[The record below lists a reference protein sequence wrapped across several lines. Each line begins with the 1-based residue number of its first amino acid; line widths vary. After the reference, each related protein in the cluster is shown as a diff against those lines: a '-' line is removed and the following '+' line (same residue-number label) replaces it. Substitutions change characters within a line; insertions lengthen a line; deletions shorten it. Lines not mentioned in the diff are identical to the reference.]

1 MQQTLRG
8 LHSDLA
14 RHSPGDADRGHA
26 LGTVLAATQDLLDY
40 EARVPAARARARAA
54 QRRLE
59 ARPRLRAIA
68 AGLAATA
75 ALVLVLAG
83 VGVTGAAAVVA
94 AVGAVLVSALILAG
108 ASEVAGEDLLDWRR
122 ATAATGVAVAAM
134 IVAAWWWPAAA
145 VVVLAIGLCLQPWLP
160 ETTDAEAVAG
170 D

>member
-1 MQQTLRG
+1 MQQTLRR

-14 RHSPGDADRGHA
+14 RHSPGDADCRHA
-26 LGTVLAATQDLLDY
+26 LGTVLVATQDLLDY
-40 EARVPAARARARAA
+40 EARVPAARAAARAA

-68 AGLAATA
+68 GGLAAAA

-83 VGVTGAAAVVA
+83 LGITGTAAVVA
-94 AVGAVLVSALILAG
+94 AVGALLTSALILAG
-108 ASEVAGEDLLDWRR
+108 ATHVAGEHLLGWRR
-122 ATAATGVAVAAM
+122 ATAATGIAVAAM

-145 VVVLAIGLCLQPWLP
+145 LIVLAIGLCLQPWLP
-160 ETTDAEAVAG
+160 ASVDAEAVAG